1 VEVIRVAGD
10 GDVERLHDLL
20 VAYEAALPEILRHG
34 RVPGLTELRR
44 LYGAPNA
51 AFLATTEN
59 ATAGCVAAV
68 PVDARTVQLLRLFVR
83 EECRGLGPAKAL
95 VAAMLAFARQGG
107 YRRVVLDTDR
117 DRLPA
122 AYELYRSFGFREC
135 APFATSHS
143 SSATF
148 MDVSVS
154 V

>member
-1 VEVIRVAGD
+1 MPLDAD
-10 GDVERLHDLL
+10 YERLHDLL

-34 RVPGLTELRR
+34 SVPAVTALRR
-44 LYGAPNA
+44 AYGAPNA
-51 AFLATTEN
+51 AFLAITED
-59 ATAGCVAAV
+59 AAAGCVAAV

-83 EECRGLGPAKAL
+83 EECRGLGAAKAL
-95 VAAMLAFARQGG
+95 VAAVFAFARQGG

-122 AYELYRSFGFREC
+122 AYALYRSFGFAEC

-148 MDVSVS
+148 MDANV
-154 V
+154 

>member
-1 VEVIRVAGD
+1 MEVICVAGD
-10 GDVERLHDLL
+10 ADFERLHDLL
-20 VAYEAALPEILRHG
+20 VSYEATLPETLRHG

-44 LYGAPNA
+44 AYGAPNA
-51 AFLATTEN
+51 AFLAMTEN
-59 ATAGCVAAV
+59 GAAGCVAAI

-83 EECRGLGPAKAL
+83 EECRGLGAAKAL
-95 VAAMLAFARQGG
+95 VAAVLAFARQGG

-122 AYELYRSFGFREC
+122 AYALYRSFGFTEC

-148 MDVSVS
+148 MDVSV
-154 V
+154 